1 VESLDNSQHPVGYEV
16 SGPVVTITIDSPET
30 RNALDEKLAHA
41 LAAAL
46 CRAERESGI
55 EVLLLN
61 ARGRM
66 FCPGADLGWLRPE
79 EPGIEQRV
87 DRVLAVLNP
96 AVVQLR
102 RMPAIVVAAVHGAVA
117 GGGIGLLTMADLV
130 IASANTRFN
139 LAYTKIGATP
149 DLGTT
154 WHLPRLIGER
164 RALELM
170 LLSDEFDAA
179 RARELGLVNF
189 VVPAER
195 FDDEVKRLVERI
207 ARGSRG
213 AQEAVKRLVHGAA
226 SASLDAQLESERR
239 EMLAAAVRDEFLA
252 GVLKARAK
260 SSATKTTDA
269 GTDEA
274 GR

>member
-1 VESLDNSQHPVGYEV
+1 
-16 SGPVVTITIDSPET
+16 
-30 RNALDEKLAHA
+30 
-41 LAAAL
+41 
-46 CRAERESGI
+46 
-55 EVLLLN
+55 
-61 ARGRM
+61 M
-66 FCPGADLGWLRPE
+66 
-79 EPGIEQRV
+79 
-87 DRVLAVLNP
+87 P
-96 AVVQLR
+96 AV
-102 RMPAIVVAAVHGAVA
+102 VVAAVQGAVA

-130 IASANTRFN
+130 IASSNTKFN

-179 RARELGLVNF
+179 RAHELGLVNF

-195 FDDEVKRLVERI
+195 FDAEVKRLVERI

-213 AQEAVKRLVHGAA
+213 AQEAVKRLVYGAS

-239 EMLAAAVRDEFLA
+239 EMLAATVRDDFLA
-252 GVLKARAK
+252 GVLKAQAK
-260 SSATKTTDA
+260 PSASKTTDA
-269 GTDEA
+269 GTDET